1 MCVHVHTYLY
11 ATKIVTQLF
20 RYHVP
25 RSWLSPTGN
34 FLVVL
39 EESGGDPTGI
49 SMVKRTVGSVCAEV
63 TEWQPKI
70 DNWRSKEYG
79 RPKVHLSC
87 DRGQKMSKINFAS
100 FGTPQGTCGSYSEG
114 SCHAHKSYDAFEK
127 VKLKMHKPTH

>member
-1 MCVHVHTYLY
+1 M
-11 ATKIVTQLF
+11 
-20 RYHVP
+20 
-25 RSWLSPTGN
+25 
-34 FLVVL
+34 VVL

-100 FGTPQGTCGSYSEG
+100 FGTPQGTCGSSSEG